1 MTTDIS
7 LFTDKKNK
15 RMRRKKYKVG
25 DRVFYE
31 NYKKEL
37 ESAVI
42 LDIEEREM
50 RTDKFGKALT
60 GGRTF
65 KYKLFKTGKCTFI
78 EDYNCLSLND
88 PRVKEYCKGKKFITA
103 NFADELRKFLVEHGA
118 HKGDNDVAQILYDLA
133 NEFE

>member
-1 MTTDIS
+1 
-7 LFTDKKNK
+7 
-15 RMRRKKYKVG
+15 MRRKKYKVG

-31 NYKKEL
+31 NYKQEL
-37 ESAVI
+37 ASAVI

-50 RTDKFGKALT
+50 RTDKFGRALS

-88 PRVKEYCKGKKFITA
+88 PRVREYRKNRTFIAPNFREQLVDWLTA
-103 NFADELRKFLVEHGA
+103 HGA
-118 HKGDNDVAQILYDLA
+118 KKGDQDVVEILYDLS
-133 NEFE
+133 FEYE